1 MNYLEAY
8 ILGCIAS
15 WQSNIPENKI
25 IVLFGDSASGK
36 SYLIR
41 LVADLKNKT
50 LDEIKTEMKDDELSD
65 EEAKSIKELV
75 DNIIIVPKKT
85 TRPPRENEKQSKK
98 VEILEGLSEEE
109 VNACDITYEYG
120 GNLYGLSIGEIDEA
134 LKQENVLMIVNDA
147 DAISNLKAIYKE
159 KLKPILVYRV
169 NTQGDW
175 SEIMKISERSQD
187 EIIKR
192 ANSLNVTKK
201 IYNIIRMVNL
211 DVIVNFPG
219 AKGNK
224 KALLKRLEINLGD
237 RTDNNKDRN

>member
-8 ILGCIAS
+8 ILGCIAGK
-15 WQSNIPENKI
+15 QSIIPENKI
-25 IVLFGDSASGK
+25 IVLFGDPASGK

-75 DNIIIVPKKT
+75 DNITIVPKKT
-85 TRPPRENEKQSKK
+85 TRPPRENEKPSKK

-120 GNLYGLSIGEIDEA
+120 GNLYGLSIEEIDEA

-159 KLKPILVYRV
+159 KLKPIAVYRV

-175 SEIMKISERSQD
+175 SKIMKISGRSQD
-187 EIIKR
+187 EISKR
-192 ANSLNVTKK
+192 SNFLQDTKS
-201 IYNIIRMVNL
+201 IYENIRIPNL
-211 DVIVNFPG
+211 DVILNFPG
-219 AKGNK
+219 AKGNR
-224 KALLKRLEINLGD
+224 KALLKRLVINLGD
-237 RTDNNKDRN
+237 RTDNNRDRY